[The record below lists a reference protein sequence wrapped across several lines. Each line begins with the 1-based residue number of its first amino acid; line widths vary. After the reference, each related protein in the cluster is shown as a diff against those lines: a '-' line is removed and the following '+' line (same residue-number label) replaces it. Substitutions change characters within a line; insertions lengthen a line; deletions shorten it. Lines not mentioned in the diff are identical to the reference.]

1 MASRRA
7 AREGAVQRW
16 EYLLWELDEREGRTN
31 VDWINSQSGLKA
43 PPMSL
48 VTALAEAGAQG
59 WELVSVYSST
69 EDFAK
74 YLFKRP
80 KE

>member
-1 MASRRA
+1 MASRRS
-7 AREGAVQRW
+7 AREDAVQRW

-31 VDWINSQSGLKA
+31 VEWINSQSGLKA

-48 VTALAEAGAQG
+48 VTALVEAGAQG
-59 WELVSVYSST
+59 WELVSAYSST
-69 EDFAK
+69 DARST